1 MTIFGRDKVKF
12 FYLGSDLK
20 LHEVRAFV
28 PKIATVVGTAA
39 ILIAALVLT
48 LNYLTVNVFGS
59 GREEIARLRAQNDD
73 LRREMQSLTARVGT
87 LRQTLDDLE
96 TQGDELRLLVDLPPV
111 DESVKDAGT
120 GGSSVPELLSFDPVR
135 RSEPLGEVDG
145 VLESISGELKVQ
157 EQSYSQ
163 ILKKY
168 EYNRA
173 FFAALPALKP
183 MQGRYASNRFGMR
196 MHPILG
202 VMREH
207 QGVDIVGDVGTEV
220 AAAGDGTVAMAGHTG
235 GGYGNVV
242 VINHGYG
249 YQTLYAHLSKVLVKP
264 GKRVRRGDVIARSG
278 KSGLASGPHLHYEV
292 RHNGVSMNPTDFFFD
307 DVTAESYRRQVAA
320 KR

>member
-1 MTIFGRDKVKF
+1 MKIFGREKVKF

-20 LHEVRAFV
+20 LHEISRFY
-28 PKIATVVGTAA
+28 PKVATIIGCSAL
-39 ILIAALVLT
+39 LIAALALG
-48 LNYLTVNVFGS
+48 LNYLTVNVFGT
-59 GREEIARLRAQNDD
+59 GAAEIDALRNENRD
-73 LRREMQSLTARVGT
+73 LRTETVSLNERITALRST
-87 LRQTLDDLE
+87 LKDLE
-96 TQGDELRLLVDLPPV
+96 SQGDELRLLVDLPPM
-111 DESVKDAGT
+111 DESVKEAGT
-120 GGSSVPELLSFDPVR
+120 GGSSVPELLSFSPAPGSD
-135 RSEPLGEVDG
+135 PLGEVDA
-145 VLESISGELKVQ
+145 VLFRISGELKVQ

-168 EYNRA
+168 EYNRS

-183 MQGRYASNRFGMR
+183 MQGPYASNKFGMR

-202 VMREH
+202 IMREH

-220 AAAGDGTVAMAGHTG
+220 AAAGDGVVAMAGHTG

-264 GKRVRRGDVIARSG
+264 GRRVKRGDVIARSG

-307 DVTAESYRRQVAA
+307 DLTAEAYRRQIAA
-320 KR
+320 R

>member
-1 MTIFGRDKVKF
+1 MKIFGREKVKF

-20 LHEVRAFV
+20 LHEISRFY
-28 PKIATVVGTAA
+28 PRVVTIIGCTS
-39 ILIAALVLT
+39 ILIAAFVLG
-48 LNYLTVNVFGS
+48 LNYLTVNVLGS
-59 GREEIARLRAQNDD
+59 GASEIAALRNENRD
-73 LRREMQSLTARVGT
+73 LRQEMLALNEKMTSLRS
-87 LRQTLDDLE
+87 TLDDLE
-96 TQGDELRLLVDLPPV
+96 YQGDELRLLVDLPPV
-111 DESVKDAGT
+111 DESVKEAGT
-120 GGSSVPELLSFDPVR
+120 GGSSVPELLSFNTASGAD
-135 RSEPLGEVDG
+135 PLGEVDN
-145 VLESISGELKVQ
+145 VLSRISGELKVQ

-183 MQGRYASNRFGMR
+183 MQGRYASNKFGMR

-220 AAAGDGTVAMAGHTG
+220 ATAGDGIVAMAGHTG

-264 GKRVRRGDVIARSG
+264 GRRVKRGDVIAKSG

-307 DVTAESYRRQVAA
+307 DVTAASYRAQVAA
-320 KR
+320 R

>member
-1 MTIFGRDKVKF
+1 MKIFGREKVKF
-12 FYLGSDLK
+12 FYLGGDLK
-20 LHEVRAFV
+20 LHEISRFY
-28 PKIATVVGTAA
+28 PKLATIIGCSSL
-39 ILIAALVLT
+39 LIAALALG
-48 LNYLTVNVFGS
+48 LNYLTVNVLGT
-59 GREEIARLRAQNDD
+59 GGAEIAALRSENRD
-73 LRREMQSLTARVGT
+73 LRQEMLSLNDKIST
-87 LRQTLDDLE
+87 LRSTLDDLE
-96 TQGDELRLLVDLPPV
+96 SQGDELRLLVDLPPV
-111 DESVKDAGT
+111 DESVKEAGT
-120 GGSSVPELLSFDPVR
+120 GGASVPELLSFNASTGSD
-135 RSEPLGEVDG
+135 PLGEVDG
-145 VLESISGELKVQ
+145 VLARISGELKVQ

-183 MQGRYASNRFGMR
+183 MQGRYASNKFGMR

-207 QGVDIVGDVGTEV
+207 QGVDIVGDVGTDV
-220 AAAGDGTVAMAGHTG
+220 AAAGDGVVAMAGHTG

-249 YQTLYAHLSKVLVKP
+249 YQTLYAHLSKILVKP
-264 GKRVRRGDVIARSG
+264 GRRVKRGDTIARSG

-320 KR
+320 R

>member
-1 MTIFGRDKVKF
+1 MMKIFGREKVKF

-20 LHEVRAFV
+20 LHEIPRFY
-28 PKIATVVGTAA
+28 PKVVTIIGCASV
-39 ILIAALVLT
+39 LIAALVLG
-48 LNYLTVNVFGS
+48 LNYLTVNVLGS
-59 GREEIARLRAQNDD
+59 GAAEIAALRSENRDFRQEMVSLNGKIAA
-73 LRREMQSLTARVGT
+73 LRS
-87 LRQTLDDLE
+87 TLDELE
-96 TQGDELRLLVDLPPV
+96 SQGDELRLMVDLPPV
-111 DESVKDAGT
+111 DESVKEAGT
-120 GGSSVPELLSFDPVR
+120 GGSSVPELLSFNTTSGSD
-135 RSEPLGEVDG
+135 PLGEVG
-145 VLESISGELKVQ
+145 SVLSRISGELKVQ

-183 MQGRYASNRFGMR
+183 MQGPYAGNKFGMR

-220 AAAGDGTVAMAGHTG
+220 AAAGDGVVAVAGHTG

-264 GKRVRRGDVIARSG
+264 GRRVKRGDIIARSG

-307 DVTAESYRRQVAA
+307 DVTAESYRKQVAA
-320 KR
+320 R

>member
-1 MTIFGRDKVKF
+1 MKIFGREKVKF

-20 LHEVRAFV
+20 LHEISRFY
-28 PKIATVVGTAA
+28 PKLVTIIGCSSL
-39 ILIAALVLT
+39 LIAALALG
-48 LNYLTVNVFGS
+48 LNYLTVNVFGT
-59 GREEIARLRAQNDD
+59 GGAEIAALRSENRD
-73 LRREMQSLTARVGT
+73 LRQEMLSLNDRIST
-87 LRQTLDDLE
+87 LRSTLDDLE
-96 TQGDELRLLVDLPPV
+96 SQGDELRLLVDLPPV
-111 DESVKDAGT
+111 DESVKEAGT
-120 GGSSVPELLSFDPVR
+120 GGSSIPELLSFNTSTGSD
-135 RSEPLGEVDG
+135 PLGEVDG
-145 VLESISGELKVQ
+145 VLARISGELKVQ

-183 MQGRYASNRFGMR
+183 MRGRYASNKFGMR

-207 QGVDIVGDVGTEV
+207 QGVDIVGDVGTDV
-220 AAAGDGTVAMAGHTG
+220 AAAGDGVVAMAGHTG

-249 YQTLYAHLSKVLVKP
+249 YQTLYAHLSKILVKP
-264 GKRVRRGDVIARSG
+264 GRRVKRGDTIARSG

-320 KR
+320 R